1 MCKGRL
7 LKYQYIG
14 VGRVPDFPSDT
25 RLLGQSVLER
35 NCGCVCLET
44 FGGVDICLACA
55 VITTANIYMRCFKPG
70 TGLSP
75 LCALIQ

>member
-25 RLLGQSVLER
+25 DYWDSQFCKGTAGASALRPFAVLTSAWH
-35 NCGCVCLET
+35 VL
-44 FGGVDICLACA
+44 
-55 VITTANIYMRCFKPG
+55 
-70 TGLSP
+70 
-75 LCALIQ
+75 